1 MFPVIKTFFQLHLW
15 PFWGLA
21 ETSPE
26 SKKVNFDERG
36 NLISTGPSTHGDH
49 LIRFSNRKRLKERG
63 GFFNYLINW
72 SAVASLFL
80 IMGALVRSQILYIV
94 FTLLFVASFMMSGF
108 LMLLYWAVD
117 KKSTL

>member
-49 LIRFSNRKRLKERG
+49 LIRFSNRKRLKEHWFAGCGWNRNG
-63 GFFNYLINW
+63 RILCRQT
-72 SAVASLFL
+72 
-80 IMGALVRSQILYIV
+80 IMY
-94 FTLLFVASFMMSGF
+94 
-108 LMLLYWAVD
+108 
-117 KKSTL
+117 